1 MDASAGITTPTG
13 PCGARSGSNA
23 RRAVDAVAPARQ
35 MVRCLW
41 HGASCTFGT
50 ISDGPGLMARRAA
63 ALQPSRPL
71 ETTQDDCAGL
81 WAMADQGQ
89 VALATQGLIRL
100 LTARP
105 DDRAALLAAYLLALP
120 QDVPADAAAGTV
132 LSASV
137 AQLVTL
143 VRAQDRQIAALLD
156 LLDE

>member
-1 MDASAGITTPTG
+1 
-13 PCGARSGSNA
+13 
-23 RRAVDAVAPARQ
+23 
-35 MVRCLW
+35 
-41 HGASCTFGT
+41 
-50 ISDGPGLMARRAA
+50 
-63 ALQPSRPL
+63 
-71 ETTQDDCAGL
+71 
-81 WAMADQGQ
+81 MADQGQ
-89 VALATQGLIRL
+89 VALATQGLNRL